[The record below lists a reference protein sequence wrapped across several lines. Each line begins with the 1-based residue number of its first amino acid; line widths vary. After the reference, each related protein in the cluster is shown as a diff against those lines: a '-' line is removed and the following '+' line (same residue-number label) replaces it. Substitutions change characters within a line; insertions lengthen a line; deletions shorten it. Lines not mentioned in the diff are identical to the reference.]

1 MDEFED
7 EENDGVEEN
16 KPLSSCTGAD
26 SVNFNIC
33 CSFIGCGPILVKNSS
48 GPPEEK
54 KKNSSHNLVPV
65 HLPIKSQII
74 NELVRNERTKALYLL
89 KCNFL

>member
-26 SVNFNIC
+26 SVNFNTC
-33 CSFIGCGPILVKNSS
+33 CSFIGCGPILVKNSC
-48 GPPEEK
+48 GPPEG